1 MGKWGLVMAG
11 ILLLGTTSST
21 EPQSQGTSSTQ
32 AQNENRTEDQCRA
45 DANAWQSE
53 YLSSGYN
60 AVALPALDKRA
71 IEITNCG
78 SEYGGDTNFDYSVVL
93 AGIWDTEER
102 RERAYITE
110 HNLLNKFLAEDAAEA
125 KGR

>member
-1 MGKWGLVMAG
+1 MRKNWAVFAG
-11 ILLLGTTSST
+11 CVVLLCTASST
-21 EPQSQGTSSTQ
+21 ATAQQSDSP
-32 AQNENRTEDQCRA
+32 TEDQCRA

-60 AVALPALDKRA
+60 AVALPILDQRA
-71 IEITNCG
+71 AEITNCG
-78 SEYGGDTNFDYSVVL
+78 SEHGADANFDYSIVL

-110 HNLLNKFLAEDAAEA
+110 HNLLNKFLAEDAVKA
-125 KGR
+125 KAK

>member
-1 MGKWGLVMAG
+1 MGKWALVMTG

-21 EPQSQGTSSTQ
+21 EPQSQGTSNTQ
-32 AQNENRTEDQCRA
+32 AQNESRTEDQCRA
-45 DANAWQSE
+45 DTTAWQSE

-78 SEYGGDTNFDYSVVL
+78 SEYAGDTNFDYSVVL

-110 HNLLNKFLAEDAAEA
+110 HNLLNKFLAEDAAKA
-125 KGR
+125 KGK